1 VTLEGL
7 AVQNVRVPGRDG
19 AWDLLCADGRI
30 VELVPGDPA
39 ATFPQ
44 ARRLDGRGLLLLPGL
59 TDAHTHLREPG
70 QEWKEDIAT
79 GLAAAAGG
87 GFSNIMCM
95 ANTDPVNDNA
105 SVTRFMLRRAA
116 ESWPNGPRLFPI
128 GALTVGLA
136 GRELAPMGELLD
148 AGCVAFSND
157 GQPVAD
163 TEIFRRALE
172 YAADLALVIDHC
184 EDPFMAP
191 GSGANE
197 GAMSARLGLRG
208 QPDAAEAI
216 QVARDILLAE
226 YLDVPVHLAHISC
239 RRSVEL
245 IADAKKRG
253 ARVTAET
260 CPHYLL
266 MTDTAL
272 FGYDTMAK
280 VSPPLRSDDDRL
292 ALIEAL
298 HTGVIDIL
306 ATDHAPHAAHE
317 KETPFEAAKNG
328 ISGLDTA
335 LASLW
340 ELVRQ
345 ERLSAEDIVTRFAWR
360 PAEIFRLPVNRF
372 APGDPAD
379 FVLFDPEES
388 WVVTP
393 ETMRSKS
400 KNTPLLGQSL
410 TGRVMLTVV
419 GGVIVH
425 DLGPSAGI

>member
-1 VTLEGL
+1 VTSPAL
-7 AVQNVRVPGRDG
+7 AVTNVRVPGRDG
-19 AWDLLCADGRI
+19 RFDLLVADGR
-30 VELVPGDPA
+30 VLELASHDPA
-39 ATFPQ
+39 VTYAD
-44 ARRLDGRGLLLLPGL
+44 ARNIDGRGLLLLPGL

-70 QEWKEDIAT
+70 QEWKEDIAS
-79 GLAAAAGG
+79 GLAAAAAG
-87 GFSNIMCM
+87 GFTNVMCM
-95 ANTDPVNDNA
+95 ANTKPVNDNA
-105 SVTRFMLRRAA
+105 SVTRLMLRRAEVA
-116 ESWPNGPRLFPI
+116 WPNGPRLFPV

-136 GRELAPMGELLD
+136 GRELSPMGELRE

-157 GQPVAD
+157 GEPVAD

-172 YAADLALVIDHC
+172 YAADLAPVIDHC
-184 EDPFMAP
+184 EDPFMAK

-197 GAMSARLGLRG
+197 GAASARLGLRG

-226 YLDVPVHLAHISC
+226 YLRAPVHLAHVSC

-245 IADAKKRG
+245 IAAAKKRG
-253 ARVTAET
+253 APVTAET

-266 MTDTAL
+266 MTDAAL

-280 VSPPLRSDDDRL
+280 VNPPLRTDDDRA
-292 ALIEAL
+292 ALLDAL
-298 HTGVIDIL
+298 CQGVIDIL

-317 KETPFEAAKNG
+317 KETPFEDAKNG

-340 ELVRQ
+340 GLVRRG
-345 ERLSAEDIVTRFAWR
+345 RLSPEDIVLRFAWR
-360 PAEIFRLPVNRF
+360 PAEIFGLPVNRF

-379 FVLFDPEES
+379 CILFDPDES
-388 WVVTP
+388 WIVTP
-393 ETMRSKS
+393 ETLRSKG

-410 TGRVMLTVV
+410 TGRVMLTMVAGAVV
-419 GGVIVH
+419 H
-425 DLGPSAGI
+425 SLDPSA